1 MLTQAVA
8 ISYHCCLADCTVEIA
23 SSTNVW
29 ILLLWGEK
37 IPKVKYVFRKFWK
50 HFAYPQLDLPRV
62 LLIFCAAKRAW
73 ILSG

>member
-8 ISYHCCLADCTVEIA
+8 VSYHCCLADCTVEIA

-37 IPKVKYVFRKFWK
+37 VPKVKYVFRKF
-50 HFAYPQLDLPRV
+50 
-62 LLIFCAAKRAW
+62 
-73 ILSG
+73 